1 MSGQPLLWLVIG
13 PNGAGKTTYYET
25 RIQPSLQ
32 VEFVN
37 ADLIATER
45 WPASEED
52 RSYEAAKLAADRRT
66 ALIGARRSFAAETV
80 FSHPSKLD
88 LVRAALEAGYEVWVT
103 FIHVSSPD
111 LCVAR
116 VRARVQGGGHDVP
129 EEKIRTRFTRMPDLA
144 REAIALAS
152 RSFVVDNSDPRRPL
166 RDVLS
171 FERGRVRWRSE
182 DLPSWC
188 LRGFA
193 AELAGTVPLR

>member
-1 MSGQPLLWLVIG
+1 MSGQPLVWLVIG

-25 RIQPSLQ
+25 RIRPSLQ

-37 ADLIATER
+37 ADLIARER
-45 WPASEED
+45 WPESEED
-52 RSYEAAKLAADRRT
+52 RSYEAAKLAANRRT

-80 FSHPSKLD
+80 FSHSSKVD

-103 FIHVSSPD
+103 FIHVGSPD
-111 LCVAR
+111 LSVAR
-116 VRARVQGGGHDVP
+116 VRARVQRGGHDVP
-129 EEKIRTRFTRMPDLA
+129 EEKIRTRFARMPDLA

-171 FERGRVRWRSE
+171 FDRGRVRWASE

-188 LRGFA
+188 RRLFV
-193 AELAGTVPLR
+193 AELADAAPTR